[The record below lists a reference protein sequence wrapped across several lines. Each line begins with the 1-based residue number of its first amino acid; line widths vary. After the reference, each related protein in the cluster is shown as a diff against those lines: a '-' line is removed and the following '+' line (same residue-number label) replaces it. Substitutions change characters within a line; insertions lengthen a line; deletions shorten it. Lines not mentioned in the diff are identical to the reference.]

1 MNFRPGLY
9 IVSTPIGN
17 LNDITIRALENLKN
31 SDIILCEDTRISA
44 KLLAKHNITGSL
56 SIYNDKSDETTRKY
70 IIKNIEAGKV
80 VSLISDAGTPL
91 ISDPGYKLVREV
103 KEKGYFIDIAPGVSA
118 PIAALTLS
126 GLPSDRFIFAGFL
139 PKTDIGREKVFLE
152 FAEVDATLI
161 FFDRSTRIVDSLQA
175 ALKILGNRDANVSRE
190 LTKLFQESRTVDI
203 ESLIKYYSQNLPKGE
218 IVLLISG
225 KKSLESSEEKLIT
238 EIKNLLILGTHT
250 KDITQQLFQKYHK
263 HYKKSK
269 IYKICNSLKGTK
281 HRI

>member
-17 LNDITIRALENLKN
+17 LNDITIRAIETLKN
-31 SDIILCEDTRISA
+31 SDIIFCEDTRISA
-44 KLLAKHNITGSL
+44 KLLAKHNITCSL
-56 SIYNDKSDETTRKY
+56 SIYNDKSDEATRKY

-80 VSLISDAGTPL
+80 ISLVSDAGTPL
-91 ISDPGYKLVREV
+91 ISDPGYKLVKEV
-103 KEKGYFIDIAPGVSA
+103 KEKGYFIDIAPGVSS

-126 GLPSDRFIFAGFL
+126 GLSSDRFIFAGFL

-152 FAEVDATLI
+152 LAEVDATLI

-175 ALKILGNRDANVSRE
+175 ALKILGNREANVSRE
-190 LTKLFQESRTVDI
+190 LTKLFQESRTSDI
-203 ESLIKYYSQNLPKGE
+203 ESLIKYYSHNLPKGE

-269 IYKICNSLKGTK
+269 IYKICNSLK
-281 HRI
+281 

>member
-17 LNDITIRALENLKN
+17 LNDITIRALETLKN

-44 KLLAKHNITGSL
+44 KLLAKHNIPGSL

-80 VSLISDAGTPL
+80 ISLISDAGTPL
-91 ISDPGYKLVREV
+91 ISDAGYKLVREV

-161 FFDRSTRIVDSLQA
+161 FFDRSTRIVDSLQV
-175 ALKILGNRDANVSRE
+175 ALKILGNREANVSRE